1 MPLVKTLLE
10 LQILSAFKKM
20 QTSAVDTESAQKDLA
35 KDLATAIDEYI
46 KTATII
52 IPPGQVVAGVN
63 APGQVVITAFVPNP
77 LPGATTTPGVVT
89 AATTAPSPP
98 AIIT

>member
-10 LQILSAFKKM
+10 SQILLAFKKM
-20 QTSAVDTESAQKDLA
+20 QTSAADTESAQKDLA

-46 KTATII
+46 KTATVI

-63 APGQVVITAFVPNP
+63 APGQVVLTPFAPSP
-77 LPGATTTPGVVT
+77 LPGSTTTPGVVT

>member
-10 LQILSAFKKM
+10 AKILLAF
-20 QTSAVDTESAQKDLA
+20 QTAQTAVDASSAQRDLA
-35 KDLATAIDEYI
+35 NDLATAIDEYI

-52 IPPGQVVAGVN
+52 TPPGQAISGAGGGPAPVVGSTV
-63 APGQVVITAFVPNP
+63 
-77 LPGATTTPGVVT
+77 TP
-89 AATTAPSPP
+89 SSP

>member
-10 LQILSAFKKM
+10 SQILSAFKKM
-20 QTSAVDTESAQKDLA
+20 QTNAVDTEAAQKDLA

-46 KTATII
+46 KTATVIS
-52 IPPGQVVAGVN
+52 PPGQVVVGVN
-63 APGQVVITAFVPNP
+63 APGQIVIFPALVPVP
-77 LPGATTTPGVVT
+77 LPTTTPGIVT
-89 AATTAPSPP
+89 GATTLPSPP

>member
-10 LQILSAFKKM
+10 SQILSAFKKM
-20 QTSAVDTESAQKDLA
+20 QTNAVDTEAAQKDLA

-46 KTATII
+46 KTATVI

-63 APGQVVITAFVPNP
+63 APGQIVIFPAIPTPVP
-77 LPGATTTPGVVT
+77 LPTTTPGVVT
-89 AATTAPSPP
+89 AATTLPSPP

>member
-10 LQILSAFKKM
+10 SQILLAFKKM
-20 QTSAVDTESAQKDLA
+20 QTSAADTESAQKDLA

-46 KTATII
+46 KTATVI

-63 APGQVVITAFVPNP
+63 APGQVVITAFIPTP

>member
-10 LQILSAFKKM
+10 SQILLAFKKA
-20 QTSAVDTESAQKDLA
+20 QTAVDGESAQKDLA

-46 KTATII
+46 KTATVI

-63 APGQVVITAFVPNP
+63 APGQVVITAFIPTP